1 MSQLFFGSHVHE
13 HVEAKRELAGSIM
26 ISKNKN
32 DSNCLNVKDESPDV
46 ISRDLSRHRDDWRTS
61 SRRHVKP
68 VNDSF
73 IQSAPST
80 RSRRVQDG
88 RLDGRTDGRR
98 FIILC
103 KQTHGAVFQSLSNTL
118 AEERQFTPLS
128 SASLPVE
135 RIKTKERMKR
145 HSNVKRN
152 RIIGS
157 ENTKQTTWT
166 DTVMVSNHIWSS
178 VMIYFI
184 FF

>member
-88 RLDGRTDGRR
+88 RLDGRTDGQTDAVLLFYVNRLTE
-98 FIILC
+98 LC
-103 KQTHGAVFQSLSNTL
+103 FSRLATRWQRSDSLHL
-118 AEERQFTPLS
+118 CL
-128 SASLPVE
+128 LPHCPWNE
-135 RIKTKERMKR
+135 
-145 HSNVKRN
+145 
-152 RIIGS
+152 
-157 ENTKQTTWT
+157 
-166 DTVMVSNHIWSS
+166 
-178 VMIYFI
+178 
-184 FF
+184 